1 MKASSP
7 ELSSLYEVLHL
18 ALGDNLSDT
27 AKNFID
33 LFAED
38 VLFEF
43 PYAPPEGVQA
53 LHGKAELA
61 DYLPRVGK
69 LISIESMS
77 LSRAILS
84 DDKTSAVVEFTC
96 KGVGTETGV
105 RYDQTYISVI
115 DIKNKLISRYR
126 DYWNPLVVLS
136 ATGGLESMTKTLK
149 GN

>member
-1 MKASSP
+1 MPSSP
-7 ELSSLYEVLHL
+7 NLSSLYEVLRL

-27 AKNFID
+27 AENFID

-38 VLFEF
+38 ILFEF
-43 PYAPPEGVQA
+43 PYAPPESVQA
-53 LHGKAELA
+53 IHGKAELA
-61 DYLPRVGK
+61 NYLPKVGK
-69 LISIESMS
+69 LISVQSMS
-77 LSRAILS
+77 LNRVILS
-84 DDKTSAVVEFTC
+84 DDKKSAVLEFTC

-126 DYWNPLVVLS
+126 DYWNPLIVLS
-136 ATGGLESMTKTLK
+136 ATGGLESMAETLK

>member
-1 MKASSP
+1 MPSSP
-7 ELSSLYEVLHL
+7 NLSSLYEVLRL

-27 AKNFID
+27 AENFID

-53 LHGKAELA
+53 LHGKTELSE
-61 DYLPRVGK
+61 YLPKVGK
-69 LISIESMS
+69 LISVQSMC
-77 LSRAILS
+77 LNRVILS
-84 DDKTSAVVEFTC
+84 DDKKSAVLEFTC

-105 RYDQTYISVI
+105 RYDQTYVSVI

-126 DYWNPLVVLS
+126 DYWNPLIVLS
-136 ATGGLESMTKTLK
+136 ATGGLENMTETLK